1 MRTIVVAA
9 WDGDIRNVPPRGSRC
24 CPGMVPFMKIAR
36 FGSLFALAA
45 LLVSSSCAKTP
56 PVTAAD
62 KEAAETREALSKL
75 PEEDRKL
82 AEEQKTCPV
91 GHSAL
96 GSMGTPIKVDVGGKP
111 VFICCEGCR
120 KSLLADYEKSKA
132 AAEGAAGEAP
142 AAEKPAGT

>member
-1 MRTIVVAA
+1 
-9 WDGDIRNVPPRGSRC
+9 
-24 CPGMVPFMKIAR
+24 MKIAR
-36 FGSLFALAA
+36 LGSLLTLAA
-45 LLVSSSCAKTP
+45 LLVSSSCAKSP
-56 PVTAAD
+56 PAAAAD
-62 KEAAETREALSKL
+62 PGAAKIQEALSKL

-82 AEEQKTCPV
+82 AEAQKTCPV
-91 GHSAL
+91 GNSAL

-132 AAEGAAGEAP
+132 AADGAAGETP

>member
-1 MRTIVVAA
+1 
-9 WDGDIRNVPPRGSRC
+9 
-24 CPGMVPFMKIAR
+24 MKIAR
-36 FGSLFALAA
+36 LGSLFALAA

-56 PVTAAD
+56 PPVSAAE
-62 KEAAETREALSKL
+62 KEAAEIREALSKL

-91 GHSAL
+91 GNSAL

-132 AAEGAAGEAP
+132 AAEGAAGETP